1 MAHLRI
7 VSSPFGVRLFLGDA
21 SARFAQ
27 QLLAEVRDLVE
38 PALCDRID
46 SAAPARVLD
55 SAVWSVV
62 VAPEDCRGAE
72 LESW

>member
-1 MAHLRI
+1 M
-7 VSSPFGVRLFLGDA
+7 RLFLGDA

-46 SAAPARVLD
+46 STAPARVFD
-55 SAVWSVV
+55 SAVWPVV